1 MADLPAIDS
10 HVHTYR
16 SREIGRQAMQGTART
31 DYGGT
36 IDELLA
42 LMERGGIE
50 KAVMVNMTPTVDMF
64 EAAAARLPADLNA
77 GDRAGEEDRIRGE
90 IIGRL
95 QRRNAWTCEMA
106 REHPEL
112 VAFVGLDPWMSEEQL
127 VAEIDL
133 RASEGARGVKLHP
146 AAQRFVPADR
156 RLWPAYARAQ
166 ELRLPIIFHS
176 GLWALGNSSG
186 GQAAPENFPELL
198 EAFPHLTVVLGHM
211 GFGDFDACATIARD
225 FPNAAFDCCFVIN
238 GTDPTPSISDD
249 DAVAAFRKV
258 GVERVMFGSDYPWFD
273 PALDC
278 ERIRRLPLSDEE
290 KRAVLHDN
298 AVRILGL

>member
-1 MADLPAIDS
+1 MPDQPAIDS

-16 SREIGRQAMQGTART
+16 TREIGRQAMQGSGRT

-36 IDELLA
+36 IDELLS

-64 EAAAARLPADLNA
+64 EAAVAKLSADE
-77 GDRAGEEDRIRGE
+77 RSREEARIRAE

-106 REHPEL
+106 RAHRQF
-112 VAFVGLDPWMSEEQL
+112 VAYIGLDPWMSADEL

-133 RASEGARGVKLHP
+133 RVSEGARGIKLHP
-146 AAQRFVPADR
+146 AAQRFLPADR

-186 GQAAPENFPELL
+186 GQASPHNFPELL
-198 EAFPHLTVVLGHM
+198 AAFPGLTVVLGHM
-211 GFGDFDACATIARD
+211 GFGDFDACARIARD
-225 FPNAAFDCCFVIN
+225 YPNAAFDCCFVIN
-238 GTDPTPSISDD
+238 GTDATPSISDD
-249 DAVAAFRKV
+249 DAVAAFRNV
-258 GVERVMFGSDYPWFD
+258 GVDRVMFGSDYPWFD

-278 ERIRRLPLSDEE
+278 ERIRKLPLSDDE